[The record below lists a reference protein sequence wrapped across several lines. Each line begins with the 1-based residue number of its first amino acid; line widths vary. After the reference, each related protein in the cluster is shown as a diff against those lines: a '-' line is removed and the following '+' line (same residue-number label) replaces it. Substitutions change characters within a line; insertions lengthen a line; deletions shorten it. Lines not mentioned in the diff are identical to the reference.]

1 MTKTI
6 PTQREKSNTI
16 LDKWSSS
23 NQSTMLLSFR
33 KISGRG
39 IKQNVFHRQH
49 LILIAFRDPIPFHPT
64 FPQIAFEHLSVAFCG
79 SWSPNSTDLY
89 FWYSF
94 VKRGWKKQIFQR
106 VFSLF
111 CPAFCYFTDNFN
123 IRCHFCTK
131 DLSIQPSLA
140 VGTLVKFHHSA
151 TITCISDVVL
161 RTIRCSIKIR

>member
-1 MTKTI
+1 MTLDGKNCGQMTKTI

-16 LDKWSSS
+16 LDKWISS
-23 NQSTMLLSFR
+23 NQSTIFLSFW

-89 FWYSF
+89 FWYLCID
-94 VKRGWKKQIFQR
+94 R
-106 VFSLF
+106 
-111 CPAFCYFTDNFN
+111 P
-123 IRCHFCTK
+123 
-131 DLSIQPSLA
+131 IQL
-140 VGTLVKFHHSA
+140 
-151 TITCISDVVL
+151 ICISDIYTYVNRQIQKTWQGNL
-161 RTIRCSIKIR
+161 LYIKCSCTLLSTSDTWEGASWAFIPRHFQ